1 MRDAEHGCIMRVL
14 ARMVEERA
22 ERLER
27 PRGWYNHD
35 GLCAAVARAAIVA
48 VAIQWVIVPK
58 P

>member
-1 MRDAEHGCIMRVL
+1 MRVL